1 MDDFETALAA
11 VVEDI
16 RTRFSDKHSA
26 RERALQ
32 LSREVIRHCANS
44 IRAMHRGEEER
55 AKELQAEARLLL
67 SDIEEA
73 LKGHRDIFYVGYVQ
87 DAQKEYAEA
96 VIMRTV
102 ITGQP
107 LPTPRELGVD
117 DAPYLNGMGEAA
129 GELRR
134 ALLDVLRKGD
144 LPRCEYFLSVMD
156 DIYSFLVTVD
166 YPDAITGGLRRT
178 TDMVRGVVE
187 RSRGDLTVAARQRD
201 LEARLLEF
209 ESRLGGGNSG
219 ESRP

>member
-144 LPRCEYFLSVMD
+144 LLRCEYFLSVMD